1 VAVVRDL
8 KVSEELHATS
18 LLRKAVIGGK
28 RNGEVV
34 SHATDI
40 DDGVVRIRFNEESA
54 DESDHGR
61 EKGKGSSVAESWL
74 K

>member
-1 VAVVRDL
+1 
-8 KVSEELHATS
+8 
-18 LLRKAVIGGK
+18 LRKAVIGGK